1 MSRRTA
7 SDPAVSD
14 APPEAQRSA
23 VLTWRPRITARAR
36 LTMVFTG
43 LLAACGSAMILALYL
58 VMRFVPTYSFVAST
72 IRPAPGASAASGPSN
87 GRAEA
92 LDPTSTFGPEKSVG
106 TLTSAVEIRSADDV
120 LWVLVASSGG
130 ILIVLLLIGA
140 VASWIVAGRLLK
152 PVHGLTVAAR
162 IASQGSLN
170 HRIGLAGPRDEFT
183 ELSDTFDDM
192 LERLQRSFGA
202 YERFAANASHELQT
216 PLTTSKAILELA
228 KDDPHIDVDRLIARL
243 DLSNDRSIRTV
254 EALLDLAQSTH
265 GELAVEPVDL
275 SAVIT
280 AASAAVQPEAHAA
293 AVGVTVAVDPRD
305 RLIVDGHAVLLE
317 RLFTNLLVNAVRHN
331 VRGGYANITADRSD
345 GFVRVAVS
353 NGGELIDECTAKA
366 LTEPFF
372 RGSGRV
378 ASSTRP
384 RGHGLGLTLAVNIA
398 EAHDAP
404 FDVAVN
410 PGGGLT
416 VTVRFHPST
425 AERTSAAAILQD
437 TIAALPAPAAPPTP
451 AATAS
456 AAPMSTRTH
465 A

>member
-1 MSRRTA
+1 MSRRAA

-14 APPEAQRSA
+14 ASPEAQRPA

-43 LLAACGSAMILALYL
+43 LLAACGMAMILALYL
-58 VMRFVPTYSFVAST
+58 VMRFVPTYSFNASVA
-72 IRPAPGASAASGPSN
+72 RPIH
-87 GRAEA
+87 
-92 LDPTSTFGPEKSVG
+92 DPTATPGTSTERASLADPPASPVPGEDVEV
-106 TLTSAVEIRSADDV
+106 LRSAIDVRSADDV
-120 LWVLVASSGG
+120 LWVLLASSGG
-130 ILIVLLLIGA
+130 ILIVLLLVGA

-170 HRIGLAGPRDEFT
+170 HRIGLTGPRDEFT

-331 VRGGYANITADRSD
+331 VRGGYASITADRSD

-404 FDVAVN
+404 LDVAVN

-416 VTVRFHPST
+416 VAVRFRPST
-425 AERTSAAAILQD
+425 AERASAAAILQD
-437 TIAALPAPAAPPTP
+437 TIAALPEPAGAPAA
-451 AATAS
+451 
-456 AAPMSTRTH
+456 APLSTRRH